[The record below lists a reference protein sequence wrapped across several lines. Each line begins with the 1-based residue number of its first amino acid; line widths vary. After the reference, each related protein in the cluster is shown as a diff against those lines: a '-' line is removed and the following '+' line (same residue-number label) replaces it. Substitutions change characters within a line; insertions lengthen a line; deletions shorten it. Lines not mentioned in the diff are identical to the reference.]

1 VNYIQREVKDRSNE
15 NITYMKFTLSV
26 FYTNPKYHFDF
37 SYKIFLSIR
46 SELRNRI
53 LRHVNKHNIA
63 EKGLLL
69 DIQFDTNRKI
79 KRTTLKKIVLD
90 KRNKAIS
97 YVVYLPYDDIVNSK
111 TPQKAFINEIFKGIE
126 QVLLKLNINI
136 EKLDLI
142 RKDIIKQYK

>member
-1 VNYIQREVKDRSNE
+1 MISLIKSFCPSDQS
-15 NITYMKFTLSV
+15 F
-26 FYTNPKYHFDF
+26 
-37 SYKIFLSIR
+37 
-46 SELRNRI
+46 RNRI
-53 LRHVNKHNIA
+53 LRHVNKQDIA

-79 KRTTLKKIVLD
+79 KRTKLKKIVLD

-97 YVVYLPYDDIVNSK
+97 HIVYLPYDDIVNSK

-142 RKDIIKQYK
+142 RKDIIKRYK